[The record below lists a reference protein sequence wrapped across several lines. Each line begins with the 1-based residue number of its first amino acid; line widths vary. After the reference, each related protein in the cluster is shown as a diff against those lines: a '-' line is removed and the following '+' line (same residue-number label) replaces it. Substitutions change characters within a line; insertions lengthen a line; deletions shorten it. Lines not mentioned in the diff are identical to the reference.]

1 MELLRIIENVL
12 GTGRKLR
19 NNEVAFHCPFCNH
32 YKPKLQVN
40 LESHNWHCWVC
51 NAKGRKVVQ
60 LFKKLK
66 VSNQILNQLYDIVDE
81 YVPIKKTED
90 VKESVSLPKEMLYL
104 WDKRTTPEYKHTM
117 MYLMKR
123 GITAKDD
130 SIQKKMII
138 YRSFSKESKSF
149 FIILSPRIRRLSI
162 NICILS

>member
-66 VSNQILNQLYDIVDE
+66 VSNQILSQLYDIVDE
-81 YVPIKKTED
+81 YVPII
-90 VKESVSLPKEMLYL
+90 
-104 WDKRTTPEYKHTM
+104 TP
-117 MYLMKR
+117 
-123 GITAKDD
+123 IINAKVNNL
-130 SIQKKMII
+130 IK
-138 YRSFSKESKSF
+138 
-149 FIILSPRIRRLSI
+149 
-162 NICILS
+162 

>member
-1 MELLRIIENVL
+1 MELLQILQNVL
-12 GTGRKLR
+12 GNGKELR

-81 YVPIKKTED
+81 YVPIKKKDEVTE
-90 VKESVSLPKEMLYL
+90 SISLPSEILNL

-117 MYLMKR
+117 VYLMKR
-123 GITAKDD
+123 GITAKDVLKYGV
-130 SIQKKMII
+130 S
-138 YRSFSKESKSF
+138 
-149 FIILSPRIRRLSI
+149 LSDIK
-162 NICILS
+162 